1 MDKHIFEFI
10 PNDEQIICLETVKQ
24 FITTNKP
31 FSRLLI
37 NGSAGTGKTSII
49 ISGIVTYMI
58 THITPNIK
66 AIVKAINCQK
76 WSTLDTLPNF
86 IIAAPT
92 NKAKDVLIAKYDNLI
107 GRLFIDETTGY
118 VADYNH
124 VIKIALKRKIIF
136 LTVSQVLG
144 ISRTINELGEEEFTK
159 GNDLKIIKK
168 YNNVIYA
175 ESRIIID
182 ECSMIDSNVYKLL
195 TMIKC
200 SIIYIGDYCQLPP
213 VNEIISPA
221 FALENNDDVSSTDN
235 VNTIVIKLSKVERCT
250 NEITKI
256 ANSLRDRIYNLTP
269 NFNLLKMAINVN
281 EVIQYKKDFN
291 KWIKAYCATITNQIT
306 HQITNQITNTETD
319 NTTNTLHKHDNMAL
333 AWTNKCCGLINRKIR
348 EMLYI
353 DQDIDTEEHFI
364 IKGDKLFVKNN
375 YFKYFSKINPST
387 IVYVSKFTK
396 VAYKPLSFAN
406 WLATITKLN
415 EQVNLK
421 KSKKQNDAGIKAD
434 SIADSIAD
442 TTGKNQ
448 IAINLDNILDNI
460 LEITL
465 QSSQYLVLDNASII
479 NAATPNATHKATIND
494 FFPIIGIT
502 DNIIDQQND
511 PQITAQRNEHAIYK
525 LQLEQL
531 KQLQSQFYIIH
542 DLANVILEDI
552 YEFTDIVSATYANAI
567 SIATIYT
574 IKNLPAN
581 VKQIAYTEWH
591 KAVSISLFGIPID
604 KIHCKKCA
612 FFATKFASSRYAD
625 TCFIKDMI
633 DATANLSVAIYLC
646 DLSTYDMQGGKT
658 YRNIPVLDQLN
669 SANSV
674 LQTLKAIIKDSFEI
688 KIVLTKQE
696 ATALY
701 KINVEMGDDAN
712 TQEGANTTPLED
724 GNHSNH
730 TKSNMYI
737 SMSQMLGHYFSHVF
751 SSSYLDVDYGYALT
765 VHKSQGSTYND
776 VYMEYG
782 NICINS
788 KDSERHK
795 LLYTALT
802 RCSNNLHVYY

>member
-49 ISGIVTYMI
+49 ISGIVTYML
-58 THITPNIK
+58 THITPNINS
-66 AIVKAINCQK
+66 IVKAINCQK

-107 GRLFIDETTGY
+107 GRLFTDEVNGNQNFT
-118 VADYNH
+118 DYIH

-159 GNDLKIIKK
+159 GNDLKITKK

-182 ECSMIDSNVYKLL
+182 ECSMIDSNVYRLL
-195 TMIKC
+195 TIIKC

-213 VNEIISPA
+213 VNEIISPS
-221 FALENNDDVSSTDN
+221 FALENNDDISSTCN
-235 VNTIVIKLSKVERCT
+235 ANTIVIKLSKVERCT

-291 KWIKAYCATITNQIT
+291 KWIKAYCATITHQIT
-306 HQITNQITNTETD
+306 HQITNTD
-319 NTTNTLHKHDNMAL
+319 NIANILYKHDNMAL

-415 EQVNLK
+415 EQQINLK
-421 KSKKQNDAGIKAD
+421 KSKTQNDGGTKTD
-434 SIADSIAD
+434 STVGSIAD
-442 TTGKNQ
+442 TTWKNQ
-448 IAINLDNILDNI
+448 IAINLDNMLAQ
-460 LEITL
+460 TL

-479 NAATPNATHKATIND
+479 NAAMPKAISKTTIND

-502 DNIIDQQND
+502 DNIIEQQND

-542 DLANVILEDI
+542 DLAHVILEDI
-552 YEFTDIVSATYANAI
+552 YEFTDIVSAAYANAI

-591 KAVSISLFGIPID
+591 KAVSISLFGIPVD

-612 FFATKFASSRYAD
+612 FFATKFASSKYAD

-669 SANSV
+669 SANSA
-674 LQTLKAIIKDSFEI
+674 LQTIKAIIKDSFEI

-696 ATALY
+696 ATVLY

-776 VYMEYG
+776 VYIEYS
-782 NICINS
+782 NICINN
-788 KDSERHK
+788 KDNERLK

-802 RCSNNLHVYY
+802 RCSNNLHIYY